1 MRRIAQISLGVLAA
15 LVVASSLVLVRPA
28 SAQELTEEY
37 GFDHPGGDYNS
48 FQSPSLSGC
57 KSACRRDRRCQA
69 YTYLSRKQECYLKD
83 QVGPT
88 GRSVEAI
95 TGVKAGY
102 GDGGDR
108 GNRGDRGDRG
118 DRGGEGRGGDHGD
131 RGDRGGRLTE
141 EWGYDRSGSDY
152 RSFDVRTMGECKR
165 SCAED
170 RRCQAFTFLTRT
182 ATCYLKDRAGYPQRQ
197 NGAVTGAKGGG
208 GGFNPF
214 ISGLTEEAGYDRKGD
229 DYSRTRARGLDAC
242 KIACRRDSRCRA
254 YTFITTSGDCYL
266 KSHINSQEYNPEA
279 VTGYKE

>member
-1 MRRIAQISLGVLAA
+1 MKDPRTASVALFAVLLAA
-15 LVVASSLVLVRPA
+15 LSLFLARPTT
-28 SAQELTEEY
+28 AQELSEEY

-48 FQSPSLSGC
+48 FQSPTLGGC
-57 KSACRRDRRCQA
+57 KSACRKDRRCQA

-83 QVGPT
+83 RVGPA
-88 GRSVEAI
+88 GRSGDSV
-95 TGVKAGY
+95 TGVKEGRE
-102 GDGGDR
+102 DD
-108 GNRGDRGDRG
+108 D
-118 DRGGEGRGGDHGD
+118 DRGGRGS
-131 RGDRGGRLTE
+131 GGRLTE

-165 SCAED
+165 ACGED

-182 ATCYLKDRAGYPQRQ
+182 TTCYLKDRAGYPQRQ

-208 GGFNPF
+208 GGFNRF

-229 DYSRTRARGLDAC
+229 DYSRTRARDLSAC
-242 KIACRRDSRCRA
+242 KVACRRDSRCRA

-266 KSHINSQEYNPEA
+266 KNRINSQEYNPEA

>member
-1 MRRIAQISLGVLAA
+1 MRKIPLALAGLLATLAA
-15 LVVASSLVLVRPA
+15 FTFLIPVRPA
-28 SAQELTEEY
+28 TAQELSEEY

-48 FQSPSLSGC
+48 FQTSTLSGC

-69 YTYLSRKQECYLKD
+69 YTYLSRKQECYLKE

-88 GRSVEAI
+88 GRSNDAV
-95 TGVKAGY
+95 TGVKEGY
-102 GDGGDR
+102 GEGGGR
-108 GNRGDRGDRG
+108 GNG
-118 DRGGEGRGGDHGD
+118 GRGGH
-131 RGDRGGRLTE
+131 LTE
-141 EWGYDRSGSDY
+141 EWGYDRSGNDY

-165 SCAED
+165 ACGED
-170 RRCQAFTFLTRT
+170 RRCQAYTFLTRT
-182 ATCYLKDRAGYPQRQ
+182 TTCYLKDRAGYPQRQ

-229 DYSRTRARGLDAC
+229 DYSRTRVRDLTGC
-242 KIACRRDSRCRA
+242 KITCHRDSRCRA

-266 KSHINSQEYNPEA
+266 KSRINSQEYNPDA